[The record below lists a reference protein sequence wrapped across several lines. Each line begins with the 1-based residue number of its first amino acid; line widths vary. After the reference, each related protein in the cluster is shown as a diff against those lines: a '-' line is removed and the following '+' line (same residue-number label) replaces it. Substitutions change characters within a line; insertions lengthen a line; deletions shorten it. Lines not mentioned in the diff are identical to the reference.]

1 MEEVDEVMTLTT
13 DAAVPRTAAEIAERL
28 AAVRNELGALARAPF
43 AGLDEPAAR
52 VVVTGI
58 EQITRGLEGLQ
69 DAAVSGLEAGRA
81 WEGTGYRSFSVWWS
95 AQTHR
100 RTSTARAAQHQARD
114 LREHLPLTAAAL
126 EAGRIG
132 GEHVRVLT
140 RFVTKT
146 RAQRDQLRDP
156 EAGEAFLVEQAGRLP
171 VEMYTRLVK
180 EWAVCADPEA
190 ADRGWRDEGAREEL
204 FLSQVLDGTDLHGWL
219 GLEHGQVVD
228 EALRAATG
236 VPAADDERTPA
247 QRRAGAL
254 VHVCRTYLDGG
265 VAQQGARVR
274 PHLAITVDALTLAA
288 LVAASRPGGGA
299 AKDAFGSPTSAGNG
313 SSDVCGTEALAG
325 ARSGGAVVI
334 PGERDVDQLRGVHPA
349 SLADGTPIPHGQL
362 AKLLCDGELHRV
374 VFGPD
379 GQILDSGRT
388 QRLFTAAQSRAIIAR
403 DRHCQ
408 YPGCTAP
415 PREGEIHHSIWW
427 YHQGRTSTDNGVL
440 LCWYHHTYVHQH
452 HLTISQSIARAGPQ
466 ELRHWVFTSPDGE
479 RIGAPPPPV
488 PPPQE

>member
-1 MEEVDEVMTLTT
+1 MTLTT

-28 AAVRNELGALARAPF
+28 AAVRNELGVLARAPF

-52 VVVTGI
+52 AVVTGI

-69 DAAVSGLEAGRA
+69 DAAVGGLEAGRA

-100 RTSTARAAQHQARD
+100 RTSTARAAQYQARN

-146 RAQRDQLRDP
+146 QAQRDQLRDP

-190 ADRGWRDEGAREEL
+190 ADRGWREEGAREEL

-254 VHVCRTYLDGG
+254 VHVCRAYLDGG

-274 PHLAITVDALTLAA
+274 PHLAITVDAVTLAA

-299 AKDAFGSPTSAGNG
+299 EKDAFGSPTSAGAG
-313 SSDVCGTEALAG
+313 SPDVCGTEVLAG

-334 PGERDVDQLRGVHPA
+334 PGERDVDQLRGAHPA

-374 VFGPD
+374 VFGPE

-415 PREGEIHHSIWW
+415 PWEGEIHHSIWW

>member
-1 MEEVDEVMTLTT
+1 MTLMT
-13 DAAVPRTAAEIAERL
+13 DGTVPRTATEIAERF
-28 AAVRNELGALARAPF
+28 AAVRDELGALARTPF
-43 AGLDEPAAR
+43 TELDEPAAR
-52 VVVTGI
+52 AVVTGI

-69 DAAVSGLEAGRA
+69 DAAVGGLEAGTA
-81 WEGTGYRSFSVWWS
+81 WEGTGYRTFSVWWS

-146 RAQRDQLRDP
+146 QAQRDQLRDP
-156 EAGEAFLVEQAGRLP
+156 EMGEAFLVEQAGRLP

-180 EWAVCADPEA
+180 EWSVRADPEA

-204 FLSQVLDGTDLHGWL
+204 FLSQVLDGTDLNGWL
-219 GLEHGQVVD
+219 GAEHGQVVE

-236 VPAADDERTPA
+236 VPAADDDRTPA

-254 VHVCRTYLDGG
+254 VHVCRSYLDGG
-265 VAQQGARVR
+265 VAQRGARVR
-274 PHLAITVDALTLAA
+274 PHLAITVDAVTLAA

-299 AKDAFGSPTSAGNG
+299 KMDAFGSLTGAGSTDICRKGSPT
-313 SSDVCGTEALAG
+313 DT
-325 ARSGGAVVI
+325 RSGEAVVI
-334 PGERDVDQLRGVHPA
+334 PGELDVDQLRGVPPA

-379 GQILDSGRT
+379 GQILDSGRS

-408 YPGCTAP
+408 YPGCVAP
-415 PREGEIHHSIWW
+415 PWEGEIHHSIWW
-427 YHQGRTSTDNGVL
+427 YHQGRTSTENGIL
-440 LCWYHHTYVHQH
+440 LCWHHHTYVHQQ
-452 HLTISQSIARAGPQ
+452 HLTISQRLARAGSQ
-466 ELRHWVFTSPDGE
+466 ELRHWVFTRPDGQQ
-479 RIGAPPPPV
+479 IGAPPPPV